1 MLQSNILEPVLA
13 IPSSVWSPAQLTDAC
28 STGQN
33 YHWWEVIWGQVSLE
47 AVRGI
52 EQGADRLRPS
62 VKKGTQRV
70 GAARKRGGRITEK
83 MILVTWQFW
92 QRSCWCGKV
101 LYFWIKI
108 HLVWKATHL
117 SLPEPCPFPPRI
129 QIWEPGICRAT
140 SLCFYLIC
148 FLFPLGGRERRINM
162 AEKINT
168 G

>member
-1 MLQSNILEPVLA
+1 MES
-13 IPSSVWSPAQLTDAC
+13 SPA
-28 STGQN
+28 
-33 YHWWEVIWGQVSLE
+33 HWRLQHRSELSL
-47 AVRGI
+47 VRGN
-52 EQGADRLRPS
+52 L
-62 VKKGTQRV
+62 GTGKPGGGEGHRTGRGRAEALCKEGHPKV
-70 GAARKRGGRITEK
+70 GAARKRGGRMAEK
-83 MILVTWQFW
+83 MILVTWQFL
-92 QRSCWCGKV
+92 QRSCWCGKI
-101 LYFWIKI
+101 LCFWIKI

-129 QIWEPGICRAT
+129 QIWEPGICPAT